1 MHIIMTSF
9 IYSSE
14 ILRIF
19 NKNFVDNANSN
30 PIVKNVT
37 SVTKRFATSNG
48 IVYLGFMFAILSLV
62 TLKEILYVSYKY
74 VI

>member
-19 NKNFVDNANSN
+19 QKNFVDNANAN

-37 SVTKRFATSNG
+37 SVTNRFATSNG
-48 IVYLGFMFAILSLV
+48 IV
-62 TLKEILYVSYKY
+62 
-74 VI
+74 